1 MLSRQFVRSAQLRVT
16 RRFTRN
22 SIIQEINKADKIPVQ
37 KSNATIK
44 DTDVIGKK
52 QVYIQTNKINIF
64 KINIL
69 FIYKLNAYI
78 LYNKR
83 ID

>member
-1 MLSRQFVRSAQLRVT
+1 MLSRQFVHSAQLRIT
-16 RRFTRN
+16 RCFTRN

-37 KSNATIK
+37 KSNEAIK
-44 DTDVIGKK
+44 DTDGVVGKE
-52 QVYIQTNKINIF
+52 QVYIQTNKI
-64 KINIL
+64 IL

-78 LYNKR
+78 LYNNR